1 MRMNIWLKIY
11 GTVQLHWQKKNNKRR
26 KEHKKKPMK
35 VDMGEGERE
44 RTSRIAPLVQG
55 LMAVL

>member
-1 MRMNIWLKIY
+1 
-11 GTVQLHWQKKNNKRR
+11 
-26 KEHKKKPMK
+26 MK
-35 VDMGEGERE
+35 LDMGEGERE